1 MILGS
6 SFAAIFPALLVLLI
20 FTIAG
25 GVLILVLR
33 KKLKTDFKET
43 TTFTLSELKNLR
55 DEGKMSDEEY
65 KRARRSIIDQ
75 TL

>member
-6 SFAAIFPALLVLLI
+6 SFAAIFPALLVLLL

-25 GVLILVLR
+25 GVIILVLR
-33 KKLKTDFKET
+33 KKLKSDFKET

-65 KRARRSIIDQ
+65 ERARQSIINQ